1 MNIDKIIDNVPDY
14 KVFMTV
20 DELDQSTMS
29 LQDEYP
35 DIVKVFEAGRSRE
48 NHRIL
53 CLKIGNGSRNALCF
67 ACPHPN
73 EPIGAMTLEYFS
85 RALAE
90 NDEFRVSTG
99 YTWYIIKCVDP
110 DGTRLNE
117 DWFKGPFNIYNYM
130 KNYFRPASNKQ
141 VEWTFPV
148 DYKNLHFNDTMPET
162 KAIMNVIEETKPEF
176 MYSLHN
182 GGLCG
187 AYWYITHEY
196 DDIYD
201 ELRKTAVKNGVALQ
215 MGEPESPSCVEFSD
229 AIYKMS
235 GISEEYDY
243 LEKYSDTPPEK
254 SCTGGT
260 SSSDYALK
268 HNDCV
273 SLMTELPYFLDDRVS
288 DSSPANI
295 SRRQSII
302 NKVETTEK
310 HYKNLDN
317 ELNKIREYISAD
329 NPFVLLVEQI
339 IDELDSSTKAQM
351 KLVDKPEYNRTA
363 KVSEVFDNSVVSK
376 FYNSLSTSLCAR
388 TCLYEID
395 RLKRTGNKD
404 ISAIKQL
411 EKSYSV
417 FSKNLES
424 ECMYLE
430 KELNYKVV
438 PIQSL
443 VRIQL
448 ESGLIVARRR
458 LKGDKNERQGKD

>member
-148 DYKNLHFNDTMPET
+148 DYKTFILMIP
-162 KAIMNVIEETKPEF
+162 
-176 MYSLHN
+176 
-182 GGLCG
+182 C
-187 AYWYITHEY
+187 
-196 DDIYD
+196 
-201 ELRKTAVKNGVALQ
+201 
-215 MGEPESPSCVEFSD
+215 
-229 AIYKMS
+229 
-235 GISEEYDY
+235 
-243 LEKYSDTPPEK
+243 
-254 SCTGGT
+254 
-260 SSSDYALK
+260 LK
-268 HNDCV
+268 
-273 SLMTELPYFLDDRVS
+273 
-288 DSSPANI
+288 
-295 SRRQSII
+295 Q
-302 NKVETTEK
+302 
-310 HYKNLDN
+310 
-317 ELNKIREYISAD
+317 
-329 NPFVLLVEQI
+329 
-339 IDELDSSTKAQM
+339 
-351 KLVDKPEYNRTA
+351 KL
-363 KVSEVFDNSVVSK
+363 
-376 FYNSLSTSLCAR
+376 
-388 TCLYEID
+388 
-395 RLKRTGNKD
+395 
-404 ISAIKQL
+404 
-411 EKSYSV
+411 
-417 FSKNLES
+417 
-424 ECMYLE
+424 
-430 KELNYKVV
+430 
-438 PIQSL
+438 
-443 VRIQL
+443 
-448 ESGLIVARRR
+448 
-458 LKGDKNERQGKD
+458 